1 MSKHH
6 SEYIPALSYDW
17 LTPLYDPILRW
28 TMRESVVKRQLVVQA
43 GIEKGQRVLDL
54 GIAGATLL
62 FLNGCMMWMH
72 GNMSG
77 EHGEHRSEQ
86 GTTLVKEVQRGDV
99 KITLEAPPLRTGS
112 EAVFRVRLEDLP
124 GGKPVAGAVV
134 DVTMQR
140 KDRHGDSGAHSES
153 KLIEGRAQEGA
164 EKGVFF
170 FRHTFAEHGWY
181 DIVFTARNISGPEGN
196 PVSLVVQKEVEQ
208 VLVADA
214 KAHGGTKSTTRYV
227 IGGAMMVVMMLAMI
241 L

>member
-1 MSKHH
+1 M
-6 SEYIPALSYDW
+6 L
-17 LTPLYDPILRW
+17 
-28 TMRESVVKRQLVVQA
+28 KRAIVF
-43 GIEKGQRVLDL
+43 

-72 GNMSG
+72 GDMSG

-153 KLIEGRAQEGA
+153 KLVEGRAQEGA

-181 DIVFTARNISGPEGN
+181 DIVFTARNISGPEGK
-196 PVSLVVQKEVEQ
+196 PVSLVVQKEVAQ
-208 VLVADA
+208 VPVADA
-214 KAHGGTKSTTRYV
+214 KAHGGTKSTTMYV
-227 IGGAMMVVMMLAMI
+227 IGGAIMVVMMLAMI